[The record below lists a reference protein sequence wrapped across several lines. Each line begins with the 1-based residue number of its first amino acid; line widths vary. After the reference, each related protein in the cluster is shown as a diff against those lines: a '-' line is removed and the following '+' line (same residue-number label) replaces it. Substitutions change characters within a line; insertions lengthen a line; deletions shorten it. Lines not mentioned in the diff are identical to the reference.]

1 MVFYAYAWKPR
12 CRAAEAQLIKFLENF
27 PQKHLGAYLYINA
40 SNERIISFSYG
51 ELLTTPNTMSDCS
64 TIYRTPTNRSR
75 DETIEYS
82 SNYSHFSQKLTPEK
96 SEHLEID
103 SIPSTE
109 KGSVTN
115 HWSIICSCLM
125 IAFGGFVFGWDTGTI
140 SGFINMTDFK
150 RRFGHW
156 DSTNE
161 EFQLSEARMGLIVS
175 VFNVGCAIGGFT
187 LGRLGDIY
195 GRREGLMCSVLVYV
209 VGIVV
214 QIASINTWY
223 QYFFGRIL
231 SGLGVGSL
239 SVLSPTLISEISPK
253 QLRGTCVSFY
263 QLMITLGIFLGY
275 CTDYGTKFYANSV
288 QWRVPLGL
296 CFLWA
301 IFMLV
306 GLMVVPE
313 SPRFLLE
320 KGFKEEAIQSVS
332 RLNKLPQDHPT
343 VIEELES
350 INAAIE
356 VGRLEG
362 EASWKELFS
371 NRGQIFRRVKIG
383 AMILSLQQ
391 LTGNNYFFYY
401 GTTIFRT
408 IGLDDSFETSII
420 LGVINLVSTFVALWT
435 VDRFGRRKSLLTGS
449 LAMSACFLIFAS
461 VGVTKLWPH
470 GRDEP
475 SSKPAGN
482 AMVAFACLFIFSFA
496 TTWAPTAYVI
506 VSETYPLR
514 VKNRAMA
521 IAVGCDK
528 MWGFLIGFLT
538 PFITSSIHF
547 YYGYVFLGCLI
558 FSFFYVFFFVCETKG
573 LTLEEVNEMY
583 EEGTKAWHS
592 SNWTP
597 QSQRLDFVDEYA
609 LYKNSDFI

>member
-1 MVFYAYAWKPR
+1 MS
-12 CRAAEAQLIKFLENF
+12 N
-27 PQKHLGAYLYINA
+27 QKK
-40 SNERIISFSYG
+40 RIIRNQTRQS
-51 ELLTTPNTMSDCS
+51 LAIATIMSDSS
-64 TIYRTPTNRSR
+64 TLYRTPAIRNH

-82 SNYSHFSQKLTPEK
+82 SSFSRSSQILTSEK
-96 SEHLEID
+96 SKQSNID
-103 SIPSTE
+103 SISSIE
-109 KGSVTN
+109 KRSVTN
-115 HWSIICSCLM
+115 HLYIICSCLM
-125 IAFGGFVFGWDTGTI
+125 IALGGFVFGWDTGTI
-140 SGFINMTDFK
+140 SGFVNMTDFK

-156 DSTNE
+156 NSTEE
-161 EFQLSEARMGLIVS
+161 EFQLSNVRMGLIVS
-175 VFNVGCAIGGFT
+175 VFNIGCAIGGFT

-195 GRREGLMCSVLVYV
+195 GRREGLMYSVLMYV
-209 VGIVV
+209 VGIIV
-214 QIASINTWY
+214 QITSINAWY
-223 QYFFGRIL
+223 QYFIGRIL

-253 QLRGTCVSFY
+253 LLRGTCVSFY

-275 CTDYGTKFYANSV
+275 CTDYGTKIYANSI

-296 CFLWA
+296 CFMWA

-306 GLMVVPE
+306 GLIIVPE

-320 KGFKEEAIQSVS
+320 KGFEERARHSLAK
-332 RLNKLPQDHPT
+332 LNKVPHYHHT
-343 VIEELES
+343 ITEELET

-356 VGRLEG
+356 LERLEG

-371 NRGQIFRRVKIG
+371 NRKQIFRRVQIG
-383 AMILSLQQ
+383 GMILSLQQ

-408 IGLDDSFETSII
+408 VGLDDSFETSII
-420 LGVINLVSTFVALWT
+420 LGIINFASTFLALWT
-435 VDRFGRRKSLLTGS
+435 VDRFGRRKCLLTGS
-449 LAMSACFLIFAS
+449 FAMSACFVIFAS
-461 VGVTKLWPH
+461 VGVTRLWPH

-475 SSKPAGN
+475 SSKTAGN
-482 AMVAFACLFIFSFA
+482 VMIVFTCLFIFSFA

-514 VKNRAMA
+514 VRNRAMA

-528 MWGFLIGFLT
+528 IWGFLISFFT
-538 PFITSSIHF
+538 PFITNSIHF

-583 EEGTKAWHS
+583 EEGTKAWKS
-592 SNWTP
+592 CNWIP
-597 QSQRLDFVDEYA
+597 RSKRLDFDEEIA
-609 LYKNSDFI
+609 LCRNSTFI